1 MAKSALVL
9 GILLGAM
16 VPAAAATPENFQVRS
31 AADLVTICSTT
42 ASDNNSSAMV
52 GFCHGYVVGV
62 YQLLQEVAQARPAG
76 RFFCT
81 PAVTPNRTQAIKSY
95 VDWANA
101 RPNELSK
108 LPMESIADYLAVTYP
123 CPDADKAGPAGTLG
137 SPK

>member
-1 MAKSALVL
+1 MTRPALVL

-16 VPAAAATPENFQVRS
+16 APAIAATPENFQVRS
-31 AADLVTICSTT
+31 AADLVAICSTT
-42 ASDNNSSAMV
+42 PSDNSSSAMV

-62 YQLLQEVAQARPAG
+62 YQLLQEVAQARPAS

-81 PAVTPNRTQAIKSY
+81 PAVTPSRTQAIKSF

-101 RPNELSK
+101 RPAELSK

-123 CPDADKAGPAGTLG
+123 CPAAGNLG
-137 SPK
+137 SAK